1 MERTVT
7 IVQPSYIPWRGYF
20 DLIRRADTFVF
31 YDDVQYDKH
40 GWRNRNRIKTAN
52 GPLWLTIPVL
62 SKGTL
67 ARHTLVKDIEIDER
81 SDWRQKHLESIRHAY
96 RHAPYFDDTFRFL
109 SEAYAHR
116 GSRLCDFTVELT
128 EKIARILGLTPTVVR
143 SSELGVSGEK
153 MDRLMATLGAVQATH
168 YISGPAA
175 RDYIEPSRFETAG
188 VTLEYIDYSYAPY
201 PQLHGEFDPSVSI
214 VDLLMMKGPD
224 AARYIVPVGPE
235 NFTTRN
241 TSV

>member
-62 SKGTL
+62 SKGSL
-67 ARHTLVKDIEIDER
+67 VRHAPIKDIEIDGR

-96 RHAPYFDDTFRFL
+96 RRAPFFEETFSFL
-109 SEAYAHR
+109 SDAYNLRAANL
-116 GSRLCDFTVELT
+116 SEFTVEVT
-128 EKIARILGLTPTVVR
+128 KKIARRMGFPATFVL
-143 SSELGVSGEK
+143 SSELHIDGER
-153 MDRLMATLGAVQATH
+153 MDRLISTLQAVGATH
-168 YISGPAA
+168 YI
-175 RDYIEPSRFETAG
+175 
-188 VTLEYIDYSYAPY
+188 
-201 PQLHGEFDPSVSI
+201 
-214 VDLLMMKGPD
+214 
-224 AARYIVPVGPE
+224 
-235 NFTTRN
+235 
-241 TSV
+241 